1 MYNEEYMRL
10 AIEEAKK
17 ALNLDEVPI
26 GVVIVKDQEVIACGF
41 NQKNT
46 SNIVTRHAEIIAIE
60 EANRVLGNWRLLDCE
75 LYVTLEPCPMCMS
88 AIQQARISKVYYGV
102 ENKDSINS
110 DIINMISRKSNTNP
124 PVELYGGFL
133 QSEIT
138 LLLTAFFKK
147 KREKQR

>member
-1 MYNEEYMRL
+1 
-10 AIEEAKK
+10 
-17 ALNLDEVPI
+17 
-26 GVVIVKDQEVIACGF
+26 
-41 NQKNT
+41 
-46 SNIVTRHAEIIAIE
+46 
-60 EANRVLGNWRLLDCE
+60 
-75 LYVTLEPCPMCMS
+75 MCMS

-138 LLLTAFFKK
+138 LLLTAFLKK